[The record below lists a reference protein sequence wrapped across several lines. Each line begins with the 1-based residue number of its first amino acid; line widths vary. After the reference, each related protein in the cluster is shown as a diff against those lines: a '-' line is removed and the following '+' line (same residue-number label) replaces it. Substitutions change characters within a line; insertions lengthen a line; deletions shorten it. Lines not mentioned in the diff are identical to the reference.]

1 MKTFATTLAAGVF
14 TAAFAQAATLDFT
27 TAPFA
32 TSTVPTTSATV
43 DGVNFSFVATARG
56 ADGFRQ
62 GSGGLSFGVPGNGMY
77 SISIV
82 ADQDLVFNS
91 MTGGGHSLTSFAD
104 QLPFDVSVEGT
115 DVADDLMFDS
125 FATQTL
131 TFAAAPVSVSAGEA
145 FLIAVDF
152 DALVGSSFY
161 ASARNGSI
169 DFDLASAP
177 AVPLPAGLPLM
188 IGAFAGLGAL
198 RRKSKSKTA

>member
-27 TAPFA
+27 TAPFV

-82 ADQDLVFNS
+82 ADQDMVFNS
-91 MTGGGHSLTSFAD
+91 MTGGGHSLTSFAG

-115 DVADDLMFDS
+115 DVADDLMFAS
-125 FATQTL
+125 SATQTL
-131 TFAAAPVSVSAGEA
+131 SFAAAPVSVSAGEA

-152 DALVGSSFY
+152 DALVGSSIY
-161 ASARNGSI
+161 ASARIGSI
-169 DFDLASAP
+169 DFEIAP